1 MEIRKGGKSKG
12 FLSRKV
18 FYVKKKRVDAESA
31 KTIVLKL
38 RSQLSIL
45 GLLLVDCILF

>member
-1 MEIRKGGKSKG
+1 MLKKIIIIIIKR
-12 FLSRKV
+12 
-18 FYVKKKRVDAESA
+18 KKKIKKKERVDAESA

-45 GLLLVDCILF
+45 GLLLVDGILF